1 MTCCNSRQKIPEV
14 VALSLA
20 HQIKTLQ
27 CALAAAFSLQGRGL
41 EDAAAVVATSAMFA
55 AVSVSPP
62 GPLAPARPA
71 AEMCSGLAA
80 ETWLVGTGKR
90 LSREKTLGRALGT
103 SGGQACP
110 SVFSRLSRMPGPTSQ
125 ASTHQVGSQQLLG
138 LDRYHGAKQQLVLAK
153 FRRPSQ
159 VYGLPGK

>member
-1 MTCCNSRQKIPEV
+1 MHQQANGSMTCCNSRQKIPEV

-80 ETWLVGTGKR
+80 GAPYAWP
-90 LSREKTLGRALGT
+90 ALRC
-103 SGGQACP
+103 A
-110 SVFSRLSRMPGPTSQ
+110 PGEG
-125 ASTHQVGSQQLLG
+125 AWLLG
-138 LDRYHGAKQQLVLAK
+138 GAALLDAL
-153 FRRPSQ
+153 
-159 VYGLPGK
+159 LPRGCLPL

>member
-1 MTCCNSRQKIPEV
+1 MLF
-14 VALSLA
+14 ALSSAVQHSA
-20 HQIKTLQ
+20 HK
-27 CALAAAFSLQGRGL
+27 AKGHS
-41 EDAAAVVATSAMFA
+41 VAIWVQQLLSIHR
-55 AVSVSPP
+55 SV
-62 GPLAPARPA
+62 
-71 AEMCSGLAA
+71 

-138 LDRYHGAKQQLVLAK
+138 LDRYHVNLQTCLSTFAM
-153 FRRPSQ
+153 
-159 VYGLPGK
+159 